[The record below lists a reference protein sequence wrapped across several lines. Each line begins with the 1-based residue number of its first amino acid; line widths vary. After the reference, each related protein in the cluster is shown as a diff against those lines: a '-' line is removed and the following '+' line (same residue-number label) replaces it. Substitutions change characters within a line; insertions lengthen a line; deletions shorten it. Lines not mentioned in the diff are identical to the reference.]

1 MLGSNTFLPT
11 HGIYL
16 ASMGGFLC
24 RRGRFLLPLL
34 LHESTHCGLEQWC
47 MRTVPYCPFVLSVR
61 VASCATVVGNDGG
74 GDGDG
79 GAMLLAARVRI
90 SVPILS
96 YVSSYGARRPLCCVG
111 GD

>member
-1 MLGSNTFLPT
+1 MPSWEV
-11 HGIYL
+11 
-16 ASMGGFLC
+16 
-24 RRGRFLLPLL
+24 LLPLL
-34 LHESTHCGLEQWC
+34 LHKSTHCGLEYTVC
-47 MRTVPYCPFVLSVR
+47 GAYILFIFCICTVPYCCVVLSVR

-96 YVSSYGARRPLCCVG
+96 YVASYRARRPLCCVG